1 MYKALSNHVI
11 QRYKDRGLK
20 LHRLHKDLSMKNLRK
35 MITANDGSK
44 LVYTKN
50 NLKFVIKDEVV
61 LTVMKI
67 RPYDIKRDLKKHG
80 YM

>member
-11 QRYKDRGLK
+11 QRYKDRELK
-20 LHRLHKDLSMKNLRK
+20 LDRLYKDLSMRNLRK